1 MAEAAS
7 EPARSPFR
15 LYARLLPALGV
26 ATLIGSFIEADQRGL
41 LFRSDDMALLAQDS
55 ALAVPNQ
62 GMAMYLGG
70 DEVRGGSPRGR
81 NFIGRP
87 PGSRLV
93 PGNASTLDEANGVS
107 PAPGGSR
114 TIVDQPAREQLASPT
129 LASATTAPAAA
140 TSPGSGSFG
149 PSFPDSPIGLIAVG
163 TNTPGPVVPAVPE
176 PASWLLMILGVGWL
190 GLSLRR
196 RKRLDPWG
204 AATPASAV

>member
-15 LYARLLPALGV
+15 LYTRLLPALGV

-41 LFRSDDMALLAQDS
+41 LFQSDDIALLAEDA

-62 GMAMYLGG
+62 GMGMYLGVS
-70 DEVRGGSPRGR
+70 DARGGNRGR
-81 NFIGRP
+81 NIIGRP

-93 PGNASTLDEANGVS
+93 TGNASDLGDDNVVS

-114 TIVDQPAREQLASPT
+114 TILDQPARQEQASPT
-129 LASATTAPAAA
+129 LTSGTTAPAAV
-140 TSPGSGSFG
+140 SPPGNGSFG

-163 TNTPGPVVPAVPE
+163 TNPPPTPVVPAVPE

-196 RKRLDPWG
+196 RERRDPWE